1 MFVSPQ
7 NANTEDLST
16 RVMACGGDSR
26 HMINAPFLQDGHRS
40 QNLFHDRVRGIR
52 NPLQLSTV
60 SSEESS
66 DQLGIEEGVG
76 WRGRRV

>member
-1 MFVSPQ
+1 M
-7 NANTEDLST
+7 TLLSFLLG
-16 RVMACGGDSR
+16 VAEGACGGDSR
-26 HMINAPFLQDGHRS
+26 HMINAPFVQDGHRS

-66 DQLGIEEGVG
+66 GQLGIEEGVG